1 MTGNTRQAWG
11 APQSSS
17 RALSASLRKPL
28 RKPMTE
34 NQMPN
39 LPGYTMNKTFLKPGA
54 SRTKKQAFEIIQ
66 GVAYE
71 KGPHIPKQRTLL
83 NTGRS
88 SNQLMESLRS
98 QRQSLQTS
106 SSIGSFYGDRSMSS
120 QTKKP
125 KWLSHAGKVL
135 AFYAY
140 FKEAVNEAGGSAYN
154 ENHRIRS
161 CTIYY
166 HLEDDSIEVVENKS
180 DNSGLV
186 AGNLV
191 KRHNIIL
198 DDGTTMMDL
207 EYFHIGERAT
217 IYKRTYHITGCNP
230 TTKKYLELEEGREEI
245 TVEPGPRDM
254 YVSNRQT
261 FQTRETGCDH
271 TISRA
276 KRRSG
281 MKKYMEAS
289 LGATVD
295 NSGRKDFL
303 SYGKKVLRFYC
314 EWIDSTM
321 FGEKN
326 FYVLHYFL
334 ADQSIEILEK
344 ASQNSGR
351 DPFPKLMNRQKV
363 HKEWKTNDAGGRYE
377 VEDPDDFLSWED
389 LTLGGEVNVFGRHLR
404 LLGMDRSTRDFYQEN
419 GVDVPPNDRPSGGA
433 GDSALRHKVPQY
445 TGWGTEEDSLA
456 SCQSLVP
463 KAPKTK
469 FDIYG
474 QRLSNRLF
482 RAKGKFD
489 PDTVCHEDSEREF
502 IFEYFEA
509 NDTLRVF
516 EPPQRNSG
524 VIGGK
529 FLSRSRYYNDDTG
542 EKIRWEMF
550 IEGTTIK
557 MNSMAF
563 IITAVGEPV
572 SAA

>member
-1 MTGNTRQAWG
+1 MQSKQAWG
-11 APQSSS
+11 APSQSSV
-17 RALSASLRKPL
+17 ALRKP
-28 RKPMTE
+28 KENMTP
-34 NQMPN
+34 NMMPN
-39 LPGYTMNKTFLKPGA
+39 LPGYAPNKPMVKLGT
-54 SRTKKQAFEIIQ
+54 SRTKKQAFTIIQ

-71 KGPHIPKQRTLL
+71 KPPHIPKQRTFM
-83 NTGRS
+83 NTGRGS
-88 SNQLMESLRS
+88 KQLMERYSA

-106 SSIGSFYGDRSMSS
+106 SSIGSFYGDRAETASS
-120 QTKKP
+120 KP

-140 FKEAVNEAGGSAYN
+140 FKEAVNESGGTAYN

-161 CTIYY
+161 CAIYY
-166 HLEDDSIEVVENKS
+166 HLEDDSIEVVEDKS

-198 DDGTTMMDL
+198 EDGVTMMDVNHL
-207 EYFHIGERAT
+207 HVGERVE
-217 IYKRTYHITGCNP
+217 IYKRVYHITGCNP

-245 TVEPGPRDM
+245 SMSHGPTDM
-254 YVSNRQT
+254 YVKNRSA

-295 NSGRKDFL
+295 NGGRKDFL
-303 SYGKKVLRFYC
+303 EYGRRVLRFYC
-314 EWIDSTM
+314 EWLDDTM

-326 FYVLHYFL
+326 FYILHYFL

-344 ASQNSGR
+344 ASNNSGR

-363 HKEWKTNDAGGRYE
+363 RKEWQCNDAGGRYQDE
-377 VEDPDDFLSWED
+377 NPNDFLSWED
-389 LTLGGEVNVFGRHLR
+389 LQIGGEVNVFGRHLR
-404 LLGMDRSTRDFYQEN
+404 LLGMDTSTRDFYQEN
-419 GVDVPPNDRPSGGA
+419 GFQVPTNSDPEGDGG
-433 GDSALRHKVPQY
+433 GNPTVHKVPTY
-445 TGWGTEEDSLA
+445 TGWGTEEDSMA
-456 SCQSLVP
+456 SCLKLVP

-474 QRLSNRLF
+474 SRLSNRLF

-489 PDTVCHEDSEREF
+489 PDTVGHEDAERDF

-524 VIGGK
+524 IIGGK
-529 FLSRSRYYNDDTG
+529 FLSRARYYDDCSG
-542 EKIRWEMF
+542 ERIRWEMF
-550 IEGTTIK
+550 VEGATIS
-557 MNSMAF
+557 MNSMKF
-563 IITAVGEPV
+563 IITAVGAPV
-572 SAA
+572 TAA